1 MANSSVS
8 GKISLRMTKI
18 RMSAMPADFARFG
31 RIFREDFNHGI
42 FVVIGAHGR

>member
-8 GKISLRMTKI
+8 GPISLLMTEI
-18 RMSAMPADFARFG
+18 RVSAMPAVFARFG
-31 RIFREDFNHGI
+31 RIFSEDFNHGI